1 MRNTDINIKDY
12 DLIVI
17 GAGSGGVRAARIAA
31 NYGAKVAIV
40 ESVRVGGTCVL
51 RGCVPKKLLVYGSH
65 IAHDLEDASGFGWN
79 IGSIEH
85 DWVKLIEAKNN
96 ELDRLNSI
104 YLNLLSKV
112 EIITGFGKIIGNNE
126 VEVNGSIIRANKIL
140 IAVGGKSFLPEI
152 KGIDLCINS
161 DQALDLKALPKKI
174 VINGGGYIA
183 LEFASIFASFGSD
196 VTLIYR
202 GKHILRGFD
211 ADISNLITEEY
222 IKNNIKILT
231 ETEIISVSKINHDL
245 LVTLSNNEEIIS
257 NEVMFATGRV
267 PNTNGL
273 GLNEIG
279 IKNGSIGEVIVDKN
293 NQTSINNI
301 YAIGDVTNRINLTPV
316 AIAEG
321 QVFSDNIFGGI
332 SKVCDYENVA
342 SAVFS
347 QPAIGVVGLSELEAN
362 NLYAEDGGIEVYK
375 TSFKP
380 MKQTLGGRD
389 TKIFMKMIVRKNNN
403 KVIGIHGIGDDMPE
417 IIQICSVAI
426 KAGATKDD
434 FDNTMGIH
442 PTAAEELVTLK

>member
-65 IAHDLEDASGFGWN
+65 IAHDLEDAAGFGWN

-161 DQALDLKALPKKI
+161 DQALDLKVLPKKI

-211 ADISNLITEEY
+211 SDISNLITEEY

-245 LVTLSNNEEIIS
+245 LVTLSNKEEIIS
-257 NEVMFATGRV
+257 DEVMFATGRV

>member
-65 IAHDLEDASGFGWN
+65 IAHDLEDAAGFGWN

-140 IAVGGKSFLPEI
+140 IAVGGKSFLPKI

-245 LVTLSNNEEIIS
+245 LVTLSNKEEIIS
-257 NEVMFATGRV
+257 DEVMFATGRI

-321 QVFSDNIFGGI
+321 QVFSDNIFGGM

-362 NLYAEDGGIEVYK
+362 KLYAEDGGIEVYK

>member
-1 MRNTDINIKDY
+1 MKDSIKNTKDY

-31 NYGAKVAIV
+31 NHGAKVAII

-51 RGCVPKKLLVYGSH
+51 RGCVPKKLLVYGAH
-65 IAHDLEDASGFGWN
+65 IAHDIEDAAGFGWN

-85 DWVKLIEAKNN
+85 DWLKLINAKDK
-96 ELDRLNSI
+96 ELDRLNNI
-104 YLNLLSKV
+104 YLGLLSKV
-112 EIITGFGKIIGNNE
+112 EIIDGFGKIVSNNV
-126 VEVNGSIIRANKIL
+126 VEVNGNIIKSKKIL
-140 IAVGGKSFLPEI
+140 IAVGGKPFLPEI

-161 DQALDLKALPKKI
+161 DQALDLKSLPKKI
-174 VINGGGYIA
+174 IINGGGYIA

-202 GKHILRGFD
+202 GKNLLRGFD
-211 ADISNLITEEY
+211 ADISNLIKEEC

-231 ETEIISVSKINHDL
+231 ETQINSVSKTNNG
-245 LVTLSNNEEIIS
+245 LSVMLNNKEEIFS
-257 NEVMFATGRV
+257 NEVMFATGRI
-267 PNTNGL
+267 PNTSGL
-273 GLNEIG
+273 GLNELG
-279 IKNGSIGEVIVDKN
+279 IKTGEVGEIIVDKN
-293 NQTSINNI
+293 NKTNKNNI

-321 QVFSDNIFGGI
+321 QVFSDNFFGGM
-332 SKVCDYENVA
+332 SKVCDYDNVA

-347 QPAIGVVGLSELEAN
+347 QPAIGVVGLNELEAS
-362 NLYAEDGGIEVYK
+362 NLYANDGGIEVFK

-389 TKIFMKMIVRKNNN
+389 TKIFMKMIVCKKTN
-403 KVIGIHGIGDDMPE
+403 KVVGIHGIGDEMPE

>member
-1 MRNTDINIKDY
+1 LRNTDINIKDY

-140 IAVGGKSFLPEI
+140 IAVGGKSFLPKI

-231 ETEIISVSKINHDL
+231 ETEIISVSKTNHDL

-279 IKNGSIGEVIVDKN
+279 INNGSIGEVIVDKN

-321 QVFSDNIFGGI
+321 QVFSDNIFGGM

>member
-1 MRNTDINIKDY
+1 MRKTDINIKDY

-65 IAHDLEDASGFGWN
+65 IAHDLEDAAGFGWN

-211 ADISNLITEEY
+211 SDISNLITEEY

-245 LVTLSNNEEIIS
+245 LVTLSNKEEIIS
-257 NEVMFATGRV
+257 DEVMFATGRV

>member
-65 IAHDLEDASGFGWN
+65 IAHDLEDAAGFGWN

-211 ADISNLITEEY
+211 SDISNLITEEY

-245 LVTLSNNEEIIS
+245 LVTLSNKEEIIS
-257 NEVMFATGRV
+257 DEVMFATGRV

-279 IKNGSIGEVIVDKN
+279 INNGSIGEVIVDKN

-321 QVFSDNIFGGI
+321 QVFSDNIFGGM

-362 NLYAEDGGIEVYK
+362 NLYAEEGGIEVYK

>member
-1 MRNTDINIKDY
+1 LRNTDINIKDY

-140 IAVGGKSFLPEI
+140 IAVGGKSFLPKI

-245 LVTLSNNEEIIS
+245 LVTLSNKEEIIS

-279 IKNGSIGEVIVDKN
+279 INNGSIGEVIVDKN

-321 QVFSDNIFGGI
+321 QVFSDNIFGGM

>member
-1 MRNTDINIKDY
+1 LKDSIKNTKDY

-31 NYGAKVAIV
+31 NHGAKVAII

-51 RGCVPKKLLVYGSH
+51 RGCVPKKLLVYGAH
-65 IAHDLEDASGFGWN
+65 IAHDLEDAAGFGWN

-85 DWVKLIEAKNN
+85 DWLKLINAKDK

-104 YLNLLSKV
+104 YLSLLSKV
-112 EIITGFGKIIGNNE
+112 DIIEGFGKIVSNSE
-126 VEVNGSIIRANKIL
+126 VEVNGNIIRSNKIL
-140 IAVGGKSFLPEI
+140 IAVGGKPFLPEI
-152 KGIDLCINS
+152 RGIDLCINS
-161 DQALDLKALPKKI
+161 DQALDLKSLPKKI
-174 VINGGGYIA
+174 IINGGGYIA

-202 GKHILRGFD
+202 GKNLLRGFD
-211 ADISNLITEEY
+211 EDISNLIKEEC

-231 ETEIISVSKINHDL
+231 ESQIIAVSKTSNG
-245 LVTLSNNEEIIS
+245 LSVILNNKEEIFS
-257 NEVMFATGRV
+257 NEVMFATGRI
-267 PNTNGL
+267 PNTSGL
-273 GLNEIG
+273 GLNELG
-279 IKNGSIGEVIVDKN
+279 IKIGEVGEIIVDKN
-293 NQTSINNI
+293 NKTNKNNI

-321 QVFSDNIFGGI
+321 QVFSDNFFGGM
-332 SKVCDYENVA
+332 SKVCDYDNVA

-347 QPAIGVVGLSELEAN
+347 QPAIGVVGLNELEAS
-362 NLYAEDGGIEVYK
+362 NLYANDGGIEVFK

-389 TKIFMKMIVRKNNN
+389 TKIFMKMIVCKKTN
-403 KVIGIHGIGDDMPE
+403 KVVGIHGIGDEMPE

>member
-1 MRNTDINIKDY
+1 MKDSIKNTKDY

-31 NYGAKVAIV
+31 NHGAKVAII

-51 RGCVPKKLLVYGSH
+51 RGCVPKKLLVYGAH
-65 IAHDLEDASGFGWN
+65 IAHDLEDAAGFGWN

-85 DWVKLIEAKNN
+85 DWLKLINAKDK

-104 YLNLLSKV
+104 YLSLLSKV
-112 EIITGFGKIIGNNE
+112 DIIEGFGKIVSNSE
-126 VEVNGSIIRANKIL
+126 VEVNGNIIRSNKIL
-140 IAVGGKSFLPEI
+140 IAVGGKPFLPEI
-152 KGIDLCINS
+152 RGIDLCINS
-161 DQALDLKALPKKI
+161 DQALDLKSLPKKI
-174 VINGGGYIA
+174 IINGGGYIA

-202 GKHILRGFD
+202 GKNLLRGFD
-211 ADISNLITEEY
+211 EDISNIIKEEC

-231 ETEIISVSKINHDL
+231 ESQIIAVSKTSNG
-245 LVTLSNNEEIIS
+245 LSVILNNKEEIFS
-257 NEVMFATGRV
+257 NEVMFATGRI
-267 PNTNGL
+267 PNTSGL
-273 GLNEIG
+273 GLNELG
-279 IKNGSIGEVIVDKN
+279 IKTGEVGEIIVDKN
-293 NQTSINNI
+293 NKTNKNNI

-321 QVFSDNIFGGI
+321 QVFSDNFFGGM
-332 SKVCDYENVA
+332 SKVCDYDNVA

-347 QPAIGVVGLSELEAN
+347 QPAIGVVGLNELEAS
-362 NLYAEDGGIEVYK
+362 NLYANDGGIEVFK

-389 TKIFMKMIVRKNNN
+389 TKIFMKMIVCKKTN
-403 KVIGIHGIGDDMPE
+403 KVVGIHGIGDEMPE

>member
-231 ETEIISVSKINHDL
+231 ETEIISVSKTNHDL

-279 IKNGSIGEVIVDKN
+279 INNGSIGEVIVDKN

-362 NLYAEDGGIEVYK
+362 NLYAEEGGIEVYK

>member
-161 DQALDLKALPKKI
+161 DQALDLKVLPKKI

-211 ADISNLITEEY
+211 SDISNLITEEY

-231 ETEIISVSKINHDL
+231 ETEIISVSKTNHDL

-279 IKNGSIGEVIVDKN
+279 INNGSIGEVIVDKN

-362 NLYAEDGGIEVYK
+362 NLYAEEGGIEVYK

>member
-65 IAHDLEDASGFGWN
+65 IAHDLEDAAGFGWN

-211 ADISNLITEEY
+211 SDISNLITEEY

-245 LVTLSNNEEIIS
+245 LVTLSNKEEIIS
-257 NEVMFATGRV
+257 DEVMFATGRV

-362 NLYAEDGGIEVYK
+362 NLYAEEGGIEVYK

>member
-65 IAHDLEDASGFGWN
+65 IAHDLEDAAGFGWN

-85 DWVKLIEAKNN
+85 DWVKLIETKNN

-211 ADISNLITEEY
+211 SDISNLITEEY

-245 LVTLSNNEEIIS
+245 LVTLSNKEEIIS
-257 NEVMFATGRV
+257 DEVMFATGRV

-279 IKNGSIGEVIVDKN
+279 INNGSIGEVIVDKN

-362 NLYAEDGGIEVYK
+362 NLYAEEGGIEVYK

>member
-85 DWVKLIEAKNN
+85 DWVKLMEAKNN

-140 IAVGGKSFLPEI
+140 IAVGGKSFLPKI

-231 ETEIISVSKINHDL
+231 ETEIISVSKTNHDL
-245 LVTLSNNEEIIS
+245 LVNLSNNEEIIS

-279 IKNGSIGEVIVDKN
+279 INNGSIGEVIVDKN

-321 QVFSDNIFGGI
+321 QVFSDNIFGGM

>member
-112 EIITGFGKIIGNNE
+112 EIITGFGKIISNNE

-140 IAVGGKSFLPEI
+140 IAVGGKSFLPKI

-231 ETEIISVSKINHDL
+231 ETEIISVSKTNHDL
-245 LVTLSNNEEIIS
+245 LVNLSNNEEIIS

-279 IKNGSIGEVIVDKN
+279 INNGSIGEVIVDKN

-321 QVFSDNIFGGI
+321 QVFSDNIFGGM

-362 NLYAEDGGIEVYK
+362 NLYSEDGGIEVYK